1 MVLPDNDI
9 TRQQAWALVNAGGLV
24 AFRTDTFYGLGV
36 DPFNPSALRALKRLK
51 GREDHKPIL
60 VIISDEMTIDR
71 FMAQQSE
78 IFRTMRAH
86 FWPGPLTLV
95 AEARTDLPDELTA
108 GTGTI
113 GVRLPDDEQVRG
125 FVRACGGALTATSA
139 NRAGE
144 LPARTAQEV
153 ARAFPDGVGLIVD
166 GGETQ
171 CEQPSSVL
179 KVSAA
184 GASLLREG
192 LISREALAATLRTI
206 GVQLD

>member
-9 TRQQAWALVNAGGLV
+9 TRQQALALVNAGGLV

-36 DPFNPSALRALKRLK
+36 DPCNPSALRALKRLK

-60 VIISDEMTIDR
+60 VIISDEMAIDR
-71 FMAQQSE
+71 FIAQQSE
-78 IFRTMRAH
+78 SFRLLRAH

-95 AEARTDLPDELTA
+95 AEARAEMPDELTA

-179 KVSAA
+179 KVSDA
-184 GASLLREG
+184 GTSLLREG
-192 LISREALAATLRTI
+192 LISRDALAATLRTF
-206 GVQLD
+206 GLHLD